1 MINNNKTI
9 ASKPFEYQAK
19 LIERMPNNKLDAEVV
34 VALNYLS
41 NLWRSLD
48 LPSTLKQN
56 LIVHGQKNV

>member
-1 MINNNKTI
+1 MINNNKTK

-48 LPSTLKQN
+48 LPLTLK
-56 LIVHGQKNV
+56 

>member
-9 ASKPFEYQAK
+9 TSKPFEYQAK

-48 LPSTLKQN
+48 LPLTLKQN

>member
-9 ASKPFEYQAK
+9 TSKPFEYQAK
-19 LIERMPNNKLDAEVV
+19 LIERMPNNKLDAEVL

-48 LPSTLKQN
+48 LPLTLK
-56 LIVHGQKNV
+56 